1 MTASSDSPVGDRQ
14 LGLLDLPSVR
24 ELEACIRCGL
34 CLSVCPTYQPTQI
47 ETKSPRGRIALVKN
61 MVEGGLSPLDPGF
74 AKHLDLCLQCMAC
87 QTVCP
92 TGVSAGEVVARAKS
106 YRRAV
111 MRPRSAAR
119 LLHALV
125 YRRLLPSYSAMQ
137 RAALPVRL
145 YNRSGMQ
152 RLLRATGLVRL
163 LPGALQRME
172 ALLPGRIGPAAIP
185 RLPAVTPS
193 IGPLRAE
200 IAFHVTC
207 VNNVVLA
214 DATLASIRVLAHNGC
229 MVCRAPGAVCC
240 GAPHETEGDMETA
253 RVLARRNIAAYEA
266 IGDCIVVSDAAAC
279 GHVMKSY
286 ARWLSGDPVWAERA
300 RKFSARVRDI
310 HEFLIELGPVPPR
323 GTVERTVTYADPC
336 HLCHAQGIAAQPRS
350 LLRMVPGLRLVEL
363 GDASWCCGSA
373 GTYNIQ
379 QPEMADTILERK
391 MDSIRASGASVVA
404 SANPGCLLQIEAGAR
419 KHRVTVRVLQ
429 VSQLLDE
436 SYRKANATAAQKE
449 AGRER

>member
-1 MTASSDSPVGDRQ
+1 MTAASSSPVSDRQ
-14 LGLLDLPSVR
+14 LGLLHLPGIP

-74 AKHLDLCLQCMAC
+74 VKHLDLCLQCMAC
-87 QTVCP
+87 HTVCP
-92 TGVSAGEVVARAKS
+92 TGISAGEVVARTKS

-111 MRPRSAAR
+111 VRPRYLAGFPQ
-119 LLHALV
+119 ALV
-125 YRRLLPSYSAMQ
+125 YRRLLPSYTAMQ
-137 RAALPVRL
+137 RAALPLQL

-152 RLLRATGLVRL
+152 RLLRATGLVGL
-163 LPGALQRME
+163 LPGALRRME
-172 ALLPGRIGPAAIP
+172 ALLPSRIGPAAIP
-185 RLPAVTPS
+185 RLAVITPS
-193 IGPLRAE
+193 IGPRRAE
-200 IAFHVTC
+200 VAFHVTC

-214 DATLASIRVLAHNGC
+214 DATLASVRVLAYNGC
-229 MVCRAPGAVCC
+229 IVRRAPGAVCC

-253 RVLARRNIAAYEA
+253 RMLARRNIQAYEA
-266 IGDCIVVSDAAAC
+266 LGDCIVVSDAAAC

-300 RKFSARVRDI
+300 RRFSARVRDI
-310 HEFLIELGPVPPR
+310 HEFLVELGPVPPR
-323 GTVERTVTYADPC
+323 GTVARTVTYADPC

-363 GDASWCCGSA
+363 GDATWCCGSA

-391 MDSIRASGASVVA
+391 MEKIRASGASVVA

-419 KHRVTVRVLQ
+419 KHRVPVRVLQ

-436 SYRKANATAAQKE
+436 SYRKAGAVHTKKG
-449 AGRER
+449 GRS